1 MYHTLFLG
9 VCAFI
14 FTYIQA
20 SVKIPNLRHIVLYVI
35 RIQNHFQA
43 KILSFP
49 QNISIYLHFET
60 K

>member
-20 SVKIPNLRHIVLYVI
+20 SVKISNLRRIVLYVI

-49 QNISIYLHFET
+49 
-60 K
+60 